1 MAKVQADLAQ
11 ASEQLH
17 ATQTELSTTQ
27 ATLKKSEMQAKIDK
41 DQLLRESETAVRQE
55 KEASQ
60 RALLSEKERHDAELR
75 LLKGEFREDR
85 DKFDEALATAQ
96 EEYRQLE
103 EKYENRESRPEDVL
117 RIAQLEKECEEKD
130 ELVKTTRDEMA
141 YFKRELINREE
152 NFNSKF
158 NAKPN
163 VGVMNVLP
171 VGNDSKSKGGPPRS
185 NKPRNI
191 VGGGGGLL
199 GGVGGMG
206 GMSIGG
212 PAPGIPGASKGP
224 LYLGAEAGR

>member
-1 MAKVQADLAQ
+1 
-11 ASEQLH
+11 
-17 ATQTELSTTQ
+17 
-27 ATLKKSEMQAKIDK
+27 MQAKIDK

-85 DKFDEALATAQ
+85 DKFDEALAAAH

-171 VGNDSKSKGGPPRS
+171 VGN
-185 NKPRNI
+185 
-191 VGGGGGLL
+191 
-199 GGVGGMG
+199 
-206 GMSIGG
+206 
-212 PAPGIPGASKGP
+212 
-224 LYLGAEAGR
+224 E